1 MLDDQ
6 FLMFKPRIFRGAVR
20 FKVGVLKT
28 ELLLEVSHNDLW
40 NGAEVFEERIQESQG
55 ADLHGHAETGDV

>member
-6 FLMFKPRIFRGAVR
+6 FLMLESRIFRGAVR

-28 ELLLEVSHNDLW
+28 ELLLEVSHNNLW
-40 NGAEVFEERIQESQG
+40 NGAEVFEESVQEAQG
-55 ADLHGHAETGDV
+55 ADLYGHAEPGDV